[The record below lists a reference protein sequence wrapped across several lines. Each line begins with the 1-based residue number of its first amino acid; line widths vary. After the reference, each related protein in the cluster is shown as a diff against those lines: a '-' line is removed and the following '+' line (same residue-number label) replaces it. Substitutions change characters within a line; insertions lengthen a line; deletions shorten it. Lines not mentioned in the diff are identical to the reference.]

1 MVSNRAFWCTFYST
15 GKGKSVHENVQLDTV
30 IIYDEFYYIRL
41 INAYSITIVI
51 KYSLNILMIVYVY
64 ILIFERNKNIMKKLF
79 LNNTVVKDMNLN
91 NYEIAVYVALR
102 SVYDSQKELQ
112 YITYNSV
119 AFELYNNLQISRR
132 CMNHIK
138 SALDS
143 LMEKD
148 LIKKVNSYSS
158 TEFIVDMSG
167 LHFEQ
172 DTGKSIFYTVITLE
186 EVHRIMN
193 IDTKKDNFAIL
204 RYFIVLISSI
214 CHDKGTYDH
223 SVGCDAHTDFVGF
236 MTLDTLANWCATTKA
251 RIIEYNSILEAE
263 KIIYT
268 YRHNQ
273 NKKDKETGQIMS
285 FSNHYGRYEDS
296 QWIIQFANEYVATYN
311 LKETETLVKAEKSR
325 ENKRYAAI
333 YNLLAKDFDKYI
345 DNFSDAELIETY
357 KYIHNKNIC
366 NEKKLKD
373 TEENSATYDEIS
385 GKIKNEDLFDD
396 IPCVV
401 DYVNKQF
408 KKKRTIEE
416 RKHNL
421 VNVVS
426 DDNWGEPASME
437 RDSSIEEILDMP
449 TEGEI
454 QMNLANT
461 DCVEQNELCKSESH
475 CAELHS
481 ELFCVTEKD
490 SDYIDIDDLY

>member
-1 MVSNRAFWCTFYST
+1 
-15 GKGKSVHENVQLDTV
+15 
-30 IIYDEFYYIRL
+30 
-41 INAYSITIVI
+41 
-51 KYSLNILMIVYVY
+51 
-64 ILIFERNKNIMKKLF
+64 MKKLF
-79 LNNTVVKDMNLN
+79 LNNTVIKDLRLD
-91 NYEIAVYVALR
+91 NYDIAVYVVLR
-102 SVYDSQKELQ
+102 SLYDTLVSSQV
-112 YITYNSV
+112 ITFNMIAHTLYGNKNYTKYTV
-119 AFELYNNLQISRR
+119 NHLKCAFDNLV
-132 CMNHIK
+132 
-138 SALDS
+138 SAN
-143 LMEKD
+143 
-148 LIKKVNSYSS
+148 LIKKIDSFST

-172 DTGKSIFYTVITLE
+172 DTEKGLFYTVITLE

-204 RYFIVLISSI
+204 RYFIILISSI

-345 DNFSDAELIETY
+345 DNFSDAELIGRY

-475 CAELHS
+475 GRKS
-481 ELFCVTEKD
+481 DRELFCVTGKD